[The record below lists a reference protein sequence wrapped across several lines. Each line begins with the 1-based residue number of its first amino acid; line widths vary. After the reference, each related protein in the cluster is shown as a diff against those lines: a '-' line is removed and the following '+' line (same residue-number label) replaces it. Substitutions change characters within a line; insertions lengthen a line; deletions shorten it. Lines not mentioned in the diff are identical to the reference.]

1 MCVSLPLFLSD
12 NADTH
17 IEWEKNECNAFVQES
32 PSSNVS
38 DDLQKHNITTR
49 VRYRVF
55 IRSDA
60 AQMFDQKSP
69 KKRKKIKKGKALQR
83 EWRADYSELVTGWET
98 WLRQQATL

>member
-69 KKRKKIKKGKALQR
+69 KKRKKN
-83 EWRADYSELVTGWET
+83 
-98 WLRQQATL
+98 